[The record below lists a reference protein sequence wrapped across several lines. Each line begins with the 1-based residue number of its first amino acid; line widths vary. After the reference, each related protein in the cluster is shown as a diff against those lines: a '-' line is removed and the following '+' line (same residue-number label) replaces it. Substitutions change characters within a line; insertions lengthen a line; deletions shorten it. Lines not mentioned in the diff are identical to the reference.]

1 MTSPIG
7 FAVLRVGLLPI
18 ICSLKLEDR
27 DKSPILEEFPR
38 AKSSWQFPKQVLE
51 TRAWS
56 DNRSQEMEPKQSDMN
71 VRQRKEVPRKRR
83 WKKEGA
89 WSKMVVR

>member
-51 TRAWS
+51 TRAW
-56 DNRSQEMEPKQSDMN
+56 
-71 VRQRKEVPRKRR
+71 
-83 WKKEGA
+83 
-89 WSKMVVR
+89 